1 MPLEDS
7 QLLKDVLS
15 MPEAERVEL
24 VERLLSSLD
33 CPDREEIDDF
43 WGREPEDRIQSF
55 EGGEIPSFAAK
66 DVFDDARE
74 R

>member
-33 CPDREEIDDF
+33 CPDREEIDVL
-43 WGREPEDRIQSF
+43 WGRESEDRIQAF
-55 EGGEIPSFAAK
+55 EGGEIPSFAAE

>member
-7 QLLKDVLS
+7 QLLKDALS
-15 MPEAERVEL
+15 MPESERIAL

-33 CPDREEIDDF
+33 FPDRKEIDIS
-43 WGREPEDRIQSF
+43 WGRESEERIQAF
-55 EGGEIPSFAAK
+55 ERGEISSSAAE
-66 DVFDDARE
+66 DVFDDARH

>member
-7 QLLKDVLS
+7 QLLKDALS

-33 CPDREEIDDF
+33 SPGRNEIDIS
-43 WGREPEDRIQSF
+43 WGRESEERIQAF
-55 EGGEIPSFAAK
+55 ERGEISSSAAE
-66 DVFDDARE
+66 DVFDDARH